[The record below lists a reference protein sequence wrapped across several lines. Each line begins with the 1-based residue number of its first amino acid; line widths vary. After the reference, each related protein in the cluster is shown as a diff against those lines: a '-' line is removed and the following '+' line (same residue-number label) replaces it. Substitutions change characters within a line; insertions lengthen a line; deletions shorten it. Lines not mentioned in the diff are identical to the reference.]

1 MGSKCLVDETN
12 KTEVIMTIRKPQD
25 NILYFIKIG
34 VTCVQSKVNKKF
46 LWVYLISIVSFITL
60 KNQ

>member
-12 KTEVIMTIRKPQD
+12 KTEVIMTIRKPRD

-34 VTCVQSKVNKKF
+34 DTCVQSKVNKKF

>member
-12 KTEVIMTIRKPQD
+12 KTEVIMTIRKPRD
-25 NILYFIKIG
+25 IILYFIKIG